1 MRPPQILERIWKQ
14 EASPLVR
21 YILPF
26 LGVVIAL
33 SIQGALVSVL
43 PKGNDFPFAFF
54 YLLAIFV
61 VAWFGGYF
69 PGVIACLLT
78 MVGIP
83 LAAVPGFRLGKLD
96 WSRFGLLLGI
106 SLLVSAV
113 AHAQRRRREILRKAN
128 DELDERVQ
136 SRTRDLAK
144 SVEALE
150 SEIAQRKQTERKLQ
164 TQLERLNLLDQT
176 TRAIGE
182 RQDPRSIFQVVIRS
196 LEDSLPIDF
205 GSVCF
210 YDAVVEEL
218 TVTCVGVRSEA
229 LAMELALTEQAHIKI
244 DQNGL
249 SRCVRGELV
258 YEPDTSSVQFPFPQR
273 LASAGLRSLV
283 AAPLRFESHVFGL
296 LIAARH
302 QADSFSSS
310 DCEFLR
316 QLTEHVALATHQAQ
330 MHAALQQAYNDLR
343 QTQHTVMQQ
352 ERLRALGQMASG
364 IAHDI
369 NNAISP
375 VALYTDWL
383 LETEPNLSERTRGYL
398 ETTQRAIADVAHT
411 VGRMR
416 EFYRQQEPQLTLVSV
431 DLNRLVNQVLDL
443 TRARWSDMPQQRG
456 TMIQLKTE
464 LLADLPG
471 TAGIES
477 EIREALINLIFNAVD
492 SMADG
497 GTLLVRTKVNATP
510 PNVPSQ
516 VQVEVVDTGSG
527 MDEETRRR
535 CLEPFFTTKG
545 ERGTGLGLAMVYGVM
560 QRHNAEIEIES
571 TVGKGTTMRLCFP
584 VLDAAAGELAALA
597 SATQTIPARLRIL
610 VVDDDPLVTKSLRD
624 TLEADGHVITIAN
637 GGQEGI
643 DVFRA
648 VEGNNERFALVITD
662 LGMPNVD
669 GRKVAS
675 AVKTASPATPVIML
689 TGWGQRLIAE
699 GDIPPHVDRVLNKP
713 PKLRELRAAI
723 LELANNTPAV
733 EPTVRR

>member
-1 MRPPQILERIWKQ
+1 MRPPLILKNIWKP
-14 EASPLVR
+14 EVSPLAR

-26 LGVVIAL
+26 VAIAL
-33 SIQGALVSVL
+33 ALGIQAALMLVL
-43 PKGNDFPFAFF
+43 PKGHDFPFAFL
-54 YLLAIFV
+54 YLIAIFV
-61 VAWFGGYF
+61 VAWLGGYL

-78 MVGIP
+78 MVGVP
-83 LAAVPGFRLGKLD
+83 LAAVPGFRLEKLD
-96 WSRFGLLLGI
+96 LSRLGLLAGI

-113 AHAQRRRREILRKAN
+113 AHAQRRRGEILRQAN
-128 DELDERVQ
+128 DELDQRVR
-136 SRTRDLAK
+136 SRTEDLAK

-182 RQDPRSIFQVVIRS
+182 RQDPRSILQVVIRS

-205 GSVCF
+205 GCVCL
-210 YDAVVEEL
+210 YDAVIEEL
-218 TVTCVGVRSEA
+218 TVTCVGVRSET
-229 LAMELALTEQAHIKI
+229 LAMELALTEQAHVKI

-258 YEPDTSSVQFPFPQR
+258 YEPDIASAQFPFPQR
-273 LASAGLRSLV
+273 LARAGLRSLV
-283 AAPLRFESHVFGL
+283 AAPLRFESQVFGV
-296 LIAARH
+296 LIAARR
-302 QADSFSSS
+302 QAKSFSSS

-330 MHAALQQAYNDLR
+330 MHAALQQAYDDLR
-343 QTQHTVMQQ
+343 QTQHTVMQH

-383 LETEPNLSERTRGYL
+383 LETEPNLSARTRGYL
-398 ETTQRAIADVAHT
+398 ETTQRAIEDVAHT

-416 EFYRQQEPQLTLVSV
+416 EFYRQQEPELNLVSV

-456 TMIQLKTE
+456 AMIQLKTA
-464 LLADLPG
+464 LLSDLPG

-492 SMADG
+492 SMPNG
-497 GTLLVRTKVNATP
+497 GTLLLRTNVKAAL
-510 PNVPSQ
+510 PNMPAQ
-516 VQVEVVDTGSG
+516 VQVEVVDTGAG

-584 VLDAAAGELAALA
+584 VSDPGAGELAALA
-597 SATQTIPARLRIL
+597 SATQAIPARMRIL

-624 TLEADGHVITIAN
+624 TLEADGHVVTITN

-648 VEGNNERFALVITD
+648 AAGGNEQFAIVITD
-662 LGMPNVD
+662 LGMPYVD
-669 GRKVAS
+669 GRKVSS
-675 AVKTASPATPVIML
+675 AIKAASPSTPVIML
-689 TGWGQRLIAE
+689 TGWGQRLVAE

-713 PKLRELRAAI
+713 PKLRELRAA
-723 LELANNTPAV
+723 LAELITRVSEPA
-733 EPTVRR
+733 PQR

>member
-1 MRPPQILERIWKQ
+1 MRPPNLKNIWKQ
-14 EASPLVR
+14 PASPVVR
-21 YILPF
+21 YSLPF
-26 LGVVIAL
+26 IAIL
-33 SIQGALVSVL
+33 LAFLIQGALSAVL
-43 PKGNDFPFAFF
+43 PKGHDFPFAFL
-54 YLLAIFV
+54 YLIAVFA
-61 VAWFGGYF
+61 VAWFGGYV

-83 LAAVPGFRLGKLD
+83 LAATPGFRLAKLD
-96 WSRFGLLLGI
+96 LSRLGFLVGV

-113 AHAQRRRREILRKAN
+113 AYAQKRRREVLRQAN
-128 DELDERVQ
+128 DELDRRVK
-136 SRTRDLAK
+136 SRTEDLAR

-150 SEIAQRKQTERKLQ
+150 AEITQHKKTEQKLQ

-176 TRAIGE
+176 TRAIAE

-205 GSVCF
+205 GCVCL
-210 YDAVVEEL
+210 YDATAEEL
-218 TVTCVGVRSEA
+218 TVTCVGVRSAA

-244 DQNGL
+244 DKNGL

-258 YEPDTSSVQFPFPQR
+258 YEPDLAPAQFPFPQR
-273 LASAGLRSLV
+273 LSRAGLSALV
-283 AAPLRFESHVFGL
+283 VAPLRFESQVFGVL
-296 LIAARH
+296 VAARH
-302 QADSFSSS
+302 QPDSFSSS

-316 QLTEHVALATHQAQ
+316 QLTEHVALAAHQAQ
-330 MHAALQQAYNDLR
+330 VYAALQQAYDDLR

-375 VALYTDWL
+375 VSLYTDWL
-383 LETEPNLSERTRGYL
+383 LETEPNLSNRTRGYL
-398 ETTQRAIADVAHT
+398 ETTQRAIEDVAHT

-416 EFYRQQEPQLTLVSV
+416 EFYRQQEPQLILSPV
-431 DLNRLVNQVLDL
+431 DLNLLVTQVLDL

-456 TMIQLKTE
+456 VMIHLETE
-464 LLADLPG
+464 LLPDLPT

-497 GTLLVRTKVNATP
+497 GKLLLRTKVKPAGPSTP
-510 PNVPSQ
+510 AQ
-516 VQVEVVDTGSG
+516 VQVEVVDTGAG
-527 MDEETRRR
+527 MDEATRRR

-545 ERGTGLGLAMVYGVM
+545 ERGTGLGLAMVYGVA

-571 TVGKGTTMRLCFP
+571 TVGKGTTMRLSFP
-584 VLDAAAGELAALA
+584 ERKASVDGLAALA
-597 SATQTIPARLRIL
+597 SATEAMPARLRVL
-610 VVDDDPLVTKSLRD
+610 VIDDDPLVTKSLRD
-624 TLEADGHVITIAN
+624 TLEADGHLVTITN

-648 VEGNNERFALVITD
+648 TEGSSDRFGVVITD
-662 LGMPNVD
+662 LGMPYVD

-675 AVKTASPATPVIML
+675 AIKAASPSTPVIML
-689 TGWGQRLIAE
+689 TGWGQRLVAE

-713 PKLRELRAAI
+713 PKLRELRTALVEVTNGAPQ
-723 LELANNTPAV
+723 PAQ
-733 EPTVRR
+733 RR

>member
-1 MRPPQILERIWKQ
+1 MRPSLVLKNIGKQ

-26 LGVVIAL
+26 LAIAL
-33 SIQGALVSVL
+33 ALGVQTVLMMVL
-43 PKGNDFPFAFF
+43 PKGHDFPFAFL
-54 YLLAIFV
+54 YLIGVFV
-61 VAWFGGYF
+61 VAWFGGYL

-78 MVGIP
+78 MVGVP
-83 LAAVPGFRLGKLD
+83 LAAVPGFRLAKLD
-96 WSRFGLLLGI
+96 LSRMGLLVGI

-113 AHAQRRRREILRKAN
+113 AHAQKRRREILHQAN
-128 DELDERVQ
+128 DELDQRVK
-136 SRTRDLAK
+136 SRTEDLAR
-144 SVEALE
+144 SVATLE
-150 SEIAQRKQTERKLQ
+150 FEIAQRKQTEHKLQ
-164 TQLERLNLLDQT
+164 TQLERLHLLDQT

-205 GSVCF
+205 GCVCF
-210 YDAVVEEL
+210 YDAVLEEL
-218 TVTCVGVRSEA
+218 TVTCVGIRSEA
-229 LAMELALTEQAHIKI
+229 LAMELALTEQAHIKV

-258 YEPDTSSVQFPFPQR
+258 YEPDIAPVQFPFPQR
-273 LASAGLRSLV
+273 LARAGLRALV
-283 AAPLRFESHVFGL
+283 AAPLRFESQVFGV
-296 LIAARH
+296 LIAARR
-302 QADSFSSS
+302 QPDSFSSS

-330 MHAALQQAYNDLR
+330 IHAALQQAYDDLR

-431 DLNRLVNQVLDL
+431 DLNRLVHQVLDL

-456 TMIQLKTE
+456 AMIRLQTE
-464 LLADLPG
+464 LLTDLPC

-492 SMADG
+492 SMGDG
-497 GTLLVRTKVNATP
+497 GTLLLRTKVKAALSNMPA
-510 PNVPSQ
+510 Q
-516 VQVEVVDTGSG
+516 VQVEVVDTGAG
-527 MDEETRRR
+527 MDEATRRR

-560 QRHNAEIEIES
+560 QRHTGEIEIES
-571 TVGKGTTMRLCFP
+571 TLGKGTTMRLCFP
-584 VLDAAAGELAALA
+584 VSDPGTGELAALA
-597 SATQTIPARLRIL
+597 SATQAVPARLRIL
-610 VVDDDPLVTKSLRD
+610 VVDDDPLVTKSLQD
-624 TLEADGHVITIAN
+624 TLEADGHVVTSTN

-648 VEGNNERFALVITD
+648 AEGGRERFSVVITD
-662 LGMPNVD
+662 LGMPYVD

-675 AVKTASPATPVIML
+675 AIKAASPSTPVIML

-699 GDIPPHVDRVLNKP
+699 GDVPPHVDRVLNKP
-713 PKLRELRAAI
+713 PKLRELRAVL
-723 LELANNTPAV
+723 LELTANTPV
-733 EPTVRR
+733 IELSERR

>member
-1 MRPPQILERIWKQ
+1 MRPPNLKNIWKQ
-14 EASPLVR
+14 PASPVVR
-21 YILPF
+21 YSLPF
-26 LGVVIAL
+26 IAIL
-33 SIQGALVSVL
+33 LAFLIQGALSAVL
-43 PKGNDFPFAFF
+43 PKGHDFPFAFL
-54 YLLAIFV
+54 YLIAVFA
-61 VAWFGGYF
+61 VAWFGGYV
-69 PGVIACLLT
+69 PGLIACLLT

-83 LAAVPGFRLGKLD
+83 LAATPGFRLAKLD
-96 WSRFGLLLGI
+96 LSRLGFLVGV

-113 AHAQRRRREILRKAN
+113 AYAQKRRREVLRQAN
-128 DELDERVQ
+128 DELDRRVK
-136 SRTRDLAK
+136 SRTEDLAR

-150 SEIAQRKQTERKLQ
+150 AEITQHKKTEQKLQ

-176 TRAIGE
+176 TRAIAE

-205 GSVCF
+205 GCVCL
-210 YDAVVEEL
+210 YDATAEEL
-218 TVTCVGVRSEA
+218 TVTCVGVRSAA

-244 DQNGL
+244 DKNGL

-258 YEPDTSSVQFPFPQR
+258 YEPDLAPAQFPFPQR
-273 LASAGLRSLV
+273 LSRAGLSALV
-283 AAPLRFESHVFGL
+283 VAPLRFESQVFGVL
-296 LIAARH
+296 VAARR
-302 QADSFSSS
+302 QSDSFSSS

-330 MHAALQQAYNDLR
+330 VYAALQQTYDDLR

-375 VALYTDWL
+375 VSLYTDWL
-383 LETEPNLSERTRGYL
+383 LETEPNLSNRTRGYL
-398 ETTQRAIADVAHT
+398 ETTQRAIEDVAHT

-416 EFYRQQEPQLTLVSV
+416 EFYRQQEPQLILSPV
-431 DLNRLVNQVLDL
+431 DLNLLVTQVLDL

-456 TMIQLKTE
+456 VMIHLETE
-464 LLADLPG
+464 LLPDLPT

-497 GTLLVRTKVNATP
+497 GTLLLRTKVKPAGPSTP
-510 PNVPSQ
+510 AQ
-516 VQVEVVDTGSG
+516 VQVEVVDTGAG
-527 MDEETRRR
+527 MDEATRRR

-545 ERGTGLGLAMVYGVM
+545 ERGTGLGLAMVYGVA

-571 TVGKGTTMRLCFP
+571 TVGKGTTMRLSFP
-584 VLDAAAGELAALA
+584 ERKASVDGLAALV
-597 SATQTIPARLRIL
+597 SATEAMPARLRVL
-610 VVDDDPLVTKSLRD
+610 VIEDDPLVTKSLRD
-624 TLEADGHVITIAN
+624 TLEADGHLVTITN

-643 DVFRA
+643 DVFGRTAEGAEKFA
-648 VEGNNERFALVITD
+648 VVITD
-662 LGMPNVD
+662 LGMPYVD

-675 AVKTASPATPVIML
+675 AIKAASPSTPVIML
-689 TGWGQRLIAE
+689 TGWGQRLVAE

-713 PKLRELRAAI
+713 PKLRELRTALVEVTNGAPQ
-723 LELANNTPAV
+723 PAQ
-733 EPTVRR
+733 RR